1 MATMSKDKPFYSLY
15 VRVNGM
21 KTRFVV
27 AGDGD
32 PLVLVH
38 GGGPGAS
45 GEYGWRRNIPAL
57 AEHFQVY
64 ALDRIGFGLTDKPLI
79 SYSDQVLADHL
90 AGFIDALCLER
101 VHMMGNSMG
110 AYGVARYAVDHPERV
125 RKMVLVASGSIAT
138 AMGLEHKPTDAQRA
152 MRRAAEEPTR
162 ENMRAML
169 EGLVQNRDAITDD
182 LIEGRIKVATL
193 PGAKEAQRS
202 MQNYRAR
209 LKDDP
214 NLRQQYSL
222 RYRLSEL
229 TIPMIMIWGKQDRFA
244 PIELGHRLREMLPN
258 LTAFHVFEDSGH
270 QVQNDEL
277 GRFNQTVID
286 FLLGG

>member
-1 MATMSKDKPFYSLY
+1 MAGKFQSVY
-15 VRVNGM
+15 VRVNGI
-21 KTRFVV
+21 KTRFLV

-90 AGFIDALCLER
+90 AGFIDALCLEQ
-101 VHMMGNSMG
+101 VYMMGNSMG
-110 AYGVARYAVDHPERV
+110 AYGVVRYAVDHSGRV
-125 RKMVLVASGSIAT
+125 RKMVLVASGSIAS

-169 EGLVQNRDAITDD
+169 EGLVYNREGITDD
-182 LIEGRIKVATL
+182 LIDGRIALAKL
-193 PGAKEAQRS
+193 PGALEAQRS
-202 MQNYRAR
+202 MQRYRAQV
-209 LKDDP
+209 KDDS
-214 NLRQQYSL
+214 NLRQQWSL
-222 RYRLSEL
+222 RHRLPEL
-229 TIPMIMIWGKQDRFA
+229 TIPMIMIWGKHDRFA
-244 PIELGHRLREMLPN
+244 PIELGYQLREMLPN
-258 LTAFHVFEDSGH
+258 LTAFHVFEHSGH
-270 QVQNDEL
+270 QVQNDEVE
-277 GRFNQTVID
+277 RFNQTVID